1 MVITETVIA
10 DASRSRAQHRI
21 EALVLH
27 TPGSH
32 LSTRL
37 KRVPHSREAN
47 RRLANHSAEMAIG
60 MPSVGPI
67 GQGASTQC
75 RQPATRGPCGLS
87 SPLGEQMS
95 KRLYLIT
102 AALLLLAAVPADA
115 EPRQCAPGQIR
126 VKVSNAAGGKYACV
140 SAAAQK
146 PRKQTCVGKPG
157 PGGSVKL
164 VCT

>member
-47 RRLANHSAEMAIG
+47 RRLANHSAKMAIG
-60 MPSVGPI
+60 KPLSVGPI
-67 GQGASTQC
+67 GQGASTQTNLPRAAPAVC
-75 RQPATRGPCGLS
+75 R
-87 SPLGEQMS
+87 
-95 KRLYLIT
+95 
-102 AALLLLAAVPADA
+102 
-115 EPRQCAPGQIR
+115 PR
-126 VKVSNAAGGKYACV
+126 
-140 SAAAQK
+140 
-146 PRKQTCVGKPG
+146 
-157 PGGSVKL
+157 
-164 VCT
+164 